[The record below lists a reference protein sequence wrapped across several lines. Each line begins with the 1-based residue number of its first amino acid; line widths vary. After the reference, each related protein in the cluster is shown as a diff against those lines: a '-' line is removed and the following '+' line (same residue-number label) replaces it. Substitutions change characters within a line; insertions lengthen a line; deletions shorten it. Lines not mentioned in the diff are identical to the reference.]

1 MQTLL
6 GHHWH
11 HLSSEEVLELLES
24 HEVNGL
30 DHFAVENRQEHFGPN
45 VISEKRKQGPLFR
58 FLLQFHQPL
67 IYILL
72 VAVVVT
78 GMFKEWVDAV
88 VILGV
93 VVINAIVGFVQES
106 KALGAIAA
114 LARSIASEATV
125 VRSGKKTRLPS
136 ESLVPGDIVLLQ
148 SGDKVPADLRLTRSR
163 DLQIDESALTGE
175 SVPAQKG
182 YELLPKETGLADRKN
197 MAFSSTLVTFG
208 TGTGVVI
215 ATGDRTEIGQISEM
229 ISSTEVLDTPLM
241 QKIKHF
247 SHFLLVLILA
257 LAALTFTID
266 ILRGKDWL
274 FTFKV
279 AVALAIGAIP
289 EGLPAAM
296 TIMLAIGV
304 SRMARRNA
312 IIRRLPAV
320 ETLGSVTVICSDKTG
335 TLTKN
340 QMTVQE
346 MIAGNRHYEVRGTG
360 YDPTGQIV
368 PSQSAEGDSALAL
381 NECLRAGLLCND
393 AALVDQEGL
402 WQVQGDPTE
411 GALLVAALKGGLS
424 QSDEQAALPR
434 IDAIPFESQHQY
446 MATLHDSGAGEPA
459 LAYLKGSVESIL
471 PKCRAR
477 LEPDGEEQPIDTGG
491 IHRQADALA
500 TKGLRVL
507 AFAKKTLASD
517 TKSIHHTDVAD
528 GLVFLGLQGM
538 IDPPRPEA
546 AQAVATCQRAGIQVK
561 MITGDHAK
569 TAGAIARNLNI
580 AGVDGADGTE
590 HIVTGQQLGSL
601 SDDELSE
608 LMPRTAVFARVSPEH
623 KLRLV
628 QALQARGE
636 VVAMTGDGVND
647 APALR
652 RADIGVAM
660 ALGGT
665 EVAREAADMIL
676 TDDNFA
682 SIESAVE
689 EGRGVFDTL
698 LKFIVWTLPTNG
710 GEGLTLLLAVF
721 LNTALPIEPVQLLWI
736 NMTTAVFLGMML
748 AFERPE
754 SGIMLRPPR
763 DPAVSLLTSHLLRR
777 IVLVSVLLCAG
788 AFGLFKYE
796 LATGADKEQ
805 AWTVVTAVF
814 VFGEAFYLLNCRSL
828 TRSALSVGLFS
839 NPWIWGG
846 IAIMTLLQ
854 LAFTYLP
861 TMNTLF
867 HSAPIGAGPW
877 IRILGVGIVIHA
889 AVGFEKWLISRAEE
903 WKRIITT

>member
-11 HLSSEEVLELLES
+11 HLPGEEVLQLLES
-24 HEVNGL
+24 DEGSGL
-30 DHFAVENRQEHFGPN
+30 DRFVIDARQAHFGLN
-45 VISEKRKQGPLFR
+45 VISEKRKQGPLLR

-72 VAVVVT
+72 LAAVVT
-78 GMFKEWVDAV
+78 GVFKEWVDSA

-93 VVINAIVGFVQES
+93 VVINAIVGFIQEA
-106 KALGAIAA
+106 KAMGAIAA
-114 LARSIASEATV
+114 LAKSIASEATV
-125 VRSGKKTRLPS
+125 IRSGQKTRLPS
-136 ESLVPGDIVLLQ
+136 SSLVPGDVVLLQ
-148 SGDKVPADLRLTRSR
+148 SGDKVPADLRLLRTRE
-163 DLQIDESALTGE
+163 LQIDESSLTGE
-175 SVPAQKG
+175 SMPAQKADVV
-182 YELLPKETGLADRKN
+182 LPKGANLGDRTN
-197 MAFSSTLVTFG
+197 MAYSSTLVTFG
-208 TGTGVVI
+208 TGTGVVV
-215 ATGDRTEIGQISEM
+215 ATGDHAEIGQISDM
-229 ISSTEVLDTPLM
+229 ISSVEVLDTPLM
-241 QKIKHF
+241 RKIKKF
-247 SHFLLVLILA
+247 SNLLLVVILA
-257 LAALTFTID
+257 LAAAIFVIE
-266 ILRGKDWL
+266 ILRGKNWL

-289 EGLPAAM
+289 EGLPSAM
-296 TIMLAIGV
+296 TIIMAIGV

-346 MIAGNRHYEVRGTG
+346 VLAGGLLYELGGTG
-360 YDPTGQIV
+360 YDPSGQV
-368 PSQSAEGDSALAL
+368 RQSSPGEVQGAFALS
-381 NECLRAGLLCND
+381 ECLRAGLLCND
-393 AALVDQEGL
+393 AALVQKDGL

-411 GALLVAALKGGLS
+411 GALLVAALKGGLKQQTERDS
-424 QSDEQAALPR
+424 FPR

-446 MATLHDSGAGEPA
+446 MATLHDAGSGKAPW
-459 LAYLKGSVESIL
+459 AYLKGSVESIL

-477 LEPDGEEQPIDTGG
+477 LLPNGDEGSLDSAE
-491 IHRQADALA
+491 IHRATNALA
-500 TKGLRVL
+500 GKGLRVL
-507 AFAKKTLASD
+507 AFARKTLAPD
-517 TKSIHHTDVAD
+517 ARSIGHDDVAA

-569 TAGAIARNLNI
+569 TAGAIARHLNI
-580 AGVDGADGTE
+580 ADVDGADGTE
-590 HIVTGQQLGSL
+590 NIVTGQQLASL
-601 SDDELSE
+601 SDDDLTELV
-608 LMPRTAVFARVSPEH
+608 PRTAVFARVSPEH

-628 QALQARGE
+628 QALQARGN

-665 EVAREAADMIL
+665 EVAREAADMVL

-710 GEGLTLLLAVF
+710 GEGLALLLAVF
-721 LNTALPIEPVQLLWI
+721 LNTALPLQPVQLLWI

-763 DPAVSLLTSHLLRR
+763 DPTVSLLTGSLLRR
-777 IVLVSVLLCAG
+777 MALVSALLCGG

-796 LATGADKEQ
+796 LAHGASKEQ

-814 VFGEAFYLLNCRSL
+814 IFGEAFYLLNCRSL
-828 TRSALSVGLFS
+828 TRSAFSLGLFS

-846 IAIMTLLQ
+846 IAAMTLLQ
-854 LAFTYLP
+854 LAFTYVP
-861 TMNTLF
+861 TMNVLF
-867 HSAPIGAGPW
+867 NSAPIGMGAW
-877 IRILGVGIVIHA
+877 LRVLGVGLVIY
-889 AVGFEKWLISRAEE
+889 AVVGIEKWLVVRSCNRSR
-903 WKRIITT
+903 